1 MTEYE
6 RARIETIERIILL
19 IRLEEANIKHKIT
32 NTITS
37 IDIKEAEGKIK
48 GMEIIEKELKTW
60 IPEQE
65 TTKEATAKDVLKD
78 VEGFV
83 EFYKN
88 FIGTEDKSKIE
99 PIWKFVQKL
108 HGAVEPIEKE

>member
-6 RARIETIERIILL
+6 RGTIEAIERVMFL
-19 IRLEEANIKHKIT
+19 IKLEKTVVKKKMQSSITTMDLEESK
-32 NTITS
+32 
-37 IDIKEAEGKIK
+37 GKIK

-65 TTKEATAKDVLKD
+65 TNKEPTAKDVLKD

-88 FIGTEDKSKIE
+88 FIDTEDKSKIE
-99 PIWKFVQKL
+99 PIWQFVQKL

>member
-6 RARIETIERIILL
+6 RGRIEAIERVLCL
-19 IRLEEANIKHKIT
+19 IGLEKIGVKEKEINNSLTAINIEEAK
-32 NTITS
+32 
-37 IDIKEAEGKIK
+37 GKIK

-65 TTKEATAKDVLKD
+65 TTKEATTKDVLKD
-78 VEGFV
+78 VDGFV

-88 FIGTEDKSKIE
+88 FIGEEDKDKIE
-99 PIWKFVQKL
+99 PILKF
-108 HGAVEPIEKE
+108 IRNYEKENIRE